1 MTEIL
6 QKLVVNADGSQ
17 QYIPLSAEEIA
28 QREIDAAAYA
38 VAEQERIAAE
48 AAKQEAKAA
57 AIAKLQANGLTEEEI
72 AAFLA

>member
-28 QREIDAAAYA
+28 QREVDAAAYA
-38 VAEQERIAAE
+38 AAEEERIAAR
-48 AAKQEAKAA
+48 AAKEEAKAA

-72 AAFLA
+72 AAFLG